1 MPKPQS
7 LPSEISNFIVTLHIN
22 KNSEVLA
29 FAEVHFIDTSGNTLF
44 KVKGFKIKIFKGNRK
59 SSLSVDFPAYQSGNT
74 YRKSFIAEGEMFGF
88 IKDKILEQYQLA
100 TSQTTFANDDIDDI
114 ITK

>member
-1 MPKPQS
+1 MNYLELTKR
-7 LPSEISNFIVTLHIN
+7 LKEE
-22 KNSEVLA
+22 SEV
-29 FAEVHFIDTSGNTLF
+29 TNS
-44 KVKGFKIKIFKGNRK
+44 
-59 SSLSVDFPAYQSGNT
+59 
-74 YRKSFIAEGEMFGF
+74 F